1 MVVGFGLSVAA
12 MSITPWRYLLA
23 GLSTPKVYL

>member
-1 MVVGFGLSVAA
+1 MVVGLGLSVAA
-12 MSITPWRYLLA
+12 ISITPSRYLLA